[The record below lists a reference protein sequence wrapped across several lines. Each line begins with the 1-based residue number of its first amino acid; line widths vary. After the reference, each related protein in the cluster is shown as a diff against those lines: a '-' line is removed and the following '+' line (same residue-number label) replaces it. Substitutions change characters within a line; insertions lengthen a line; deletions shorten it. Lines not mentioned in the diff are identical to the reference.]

1 MVRRVCLV
9 SSGTGGHLLPAVML
23 AQAMRDA
30 GQDTILLTEGRRAEQ
45 VLLERYPCRA
55 EALPVGRG
63 GVGLPMRF
71 AAAVVRAR
79 RLLRREG
86 VDLVV
91 GSGGRTSV
99 PVGIAARTLGVPVV
113 LMEQNAVPGRANRFL
128 LPLARRIYLGLP
140 SRRRPRRSLLTGTPL
155 RPEMGRVERAD
166 ARRSLGLAVDQP
178 VILVTGGSQGAKV
191 LNEVVP
197 DALCQLPRAL
207 QVLHLCGVGADEQV
221 RLRYA
226 SAEDHGSTALVR
238 SHAFD
243 MATYYAAADLVIC
256 RGGGGTVAELAAAGR
271 ASIIVPYP
279 HHRDRQQFWNGKV
292 LEDAGAAVVAEQHA
306 LSPASLAA
314 LVESLFRWD
323 RLAAMGEMARSLA
336 PRDSCER
343 ILADLASLTS

>member
-1 MVRRVCLV
+1 LV

-30 GQDTILLTEGRRAEQ
+30 GQDTILLTEGRRTEQ

-63 GVGLPMRF
+63 GVGLPVRF
-71 AAAVVRAR
+71 AAAVLRAR
-79 RLLRREG
+79 RLLKREG

-99 PVGIAARTLGVPVV
+99 PVGIAARSLGVPVV

-155 RPEMGRVERAD
+155 RPEMGRIDRAD
-166 ARRSLGLAVDQP
+166 ARRSLGLSLDQP

-197 DALCQLPRAL
+197 DALCQIPRAL
-207 QVLHLCGVGADEQV
+207 QVLHLCGAGADENV

-226 SAEDHGSTALVR
+226 AGAEEHGTTALVR

-292 LEDAGAAVVAEQHA
+292 LEDAGGAVVVEQHTVTA
-306 LSPASLAA
+306 TSLAA

-323 RLAAMGEMARSLA
+323 RLGVMGDMARSLA